1 MLPVV
6 EVVPL
11 FLVEWRRPASS
22 WASWAA
28 VCWDERE
35 RLLSA
40 SLGEE
45 VSRVDTRSGG
55 ALIGDM
61 CSLASIYKGSED
73 GSVSSSIDSSG

>member
-1 MLPVV
+1 MLPVM
-6 EVVPL
+6 VPL

-61 CSLASIYKGSED
+61 VA
-73 GSVSSSIDSSG
+73 V